1 MCVCVFSPG
10 KLTGELIG
18 ELINCLI
25 NQKDIALGIDERKP
39 QNPDD
44 QKNRFLQVFAF
55 IANIRRIVRFAVES
69 RG

>member
-44 QKNRFLQVFAF
+44 QKNRFLQVC
-55 IANIRRIVRFAVES
+55 IYLANIRRIVRFAVES